1 MSLVAFRGGSEQEVT
16 MLDGIQPAL
25 QGIRGAVG
33 RQVDAA
39 RHIAEVGVVG
49 IKGGN
54 SNEDPTTRPVT
65 QAEEGQEAQ
74 NEVDLTRAAVE
85 QITAKHEVQANVA
98 SVRAQRDAERHL
110 LDLFA

>member
-1 MSLVAFRGGSEQEVT
+1 

-39 RHIAEVGVVG
+39 RHIAEVGAVG

-54 SNEDPTTRPVT
+54 TNEDPTTHPVT
-65 QAEEGQEAQ
+65 QAEEDREAQ
-74 NEVDLTRAAVE
+74 NEVDLTRATVE
-85 QITAKHEVQANVA
+85 QITAKHQVQASVA
-98 SVRAQRDAERHL
+98 SVRAQRDAEARL

>member
-1 MSLVAFRGGSEQEVT
+1 MSLAVCRGGSEQEVT

-39 RHIAEVGVVG
+39 RHIAEVGAVG
-49 IKGGN
+49 IRGGDT
-54 SNEDPTTRPVT
+54 NEDPTIRPVT
-65 QAEEGQEAQ
+65 QVEEDREPQ
-74 NEVDLTRAAVE
+74 NEVDLTRATVE
-85 QITAKHEVQANVA
+85 QISAKHELQANVA
-98 SVRAQRDAERHL
+98 SVRAQRDAEAHL